1 MSDIMQVLGFALQGM
16 TQRQQAIAG
25 NLSNVDTP
33 GYTAQQVHF
42 QSSLESA
49 MSGQGPQSAS
59 ITESASPRLPTTNG
73 NNVDVGSQ
81 MVDAVQATMQ
91 YQALV
96 DMFNAQYRLV
106 QGAAGGSFQ

>member
-16 TQRQQAIAG
+16 TERQQVIAN

-42 QSSLESA
+42 QASLENA
-49 MSGQGPQSAS
+49 LNGPNSQTAS
-59 ITESASPRLPTTNG
+59 ITESASPQLPNTDG

-96 DMFNAQYRLV
+96 DMFNAQFRLT
-106 QGAAGGSFQ
+106 QGAAGGSFS

>member
-1 MSDIMQVLGFALQGM
+1 MSDIMQVLGLALQGM
-16 TQRQQAIAG
+16 TQRQQAIAD

-49 MSGQGPQSAS
+49 LNGSGTQSAS
-59 ITESASPRLPTTNG
+59 ITESASPQLPASNG

-81 MVDAVQATMQ
+81 MVDAAQATMQ